1 MKRCNSWL
9 RPLIAVT
16 LLASTCASQAE
27 SGIIEQ
33 EGVIRLV
40 ATLKDNPAFTNVV
53 WRVYRMDGI
62 YQQVEIIPRHTAT
75 LTLKPGQY
83 KAVARLNNKER
94 SRSFSLKSN
103 DKENIVVSMD

>member
-1 MKRCNSWL
+1 
-9 RPLIAVT
+9 
-16 LLASTCASQAE
+16 
-27 SGIIEQ
+27 
-33 EGVIRLV
+33 
-40 ATLKDNPAFTNVV
+40 
-53 WRVYRMDGI
+53 MDGI